1 LVSTLRFET
10 RVTGSPINGGDGD
23 GGDDLNF
30 FDGLESCVSKSLS
43 SVSDT
48 LSIEGEADRLPDFCD
63 ICAKN
68 Q

>member
-1 LVSTLRFET
+1 MV
-10 RVTGSPINGGDGD
+10 GDGD